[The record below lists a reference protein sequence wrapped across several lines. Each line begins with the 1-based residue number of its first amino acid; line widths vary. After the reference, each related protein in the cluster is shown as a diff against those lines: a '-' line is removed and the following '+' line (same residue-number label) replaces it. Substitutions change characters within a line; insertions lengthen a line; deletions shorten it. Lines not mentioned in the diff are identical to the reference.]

1 MDQFHERH
9 RGLLNPTIIANKRV
23 LIVGCG
29 SIGSVAAALLA
40 RSGVENFVLVDP
52 DEVSGTNICR
62 SVFGE
67 GDIGMPKVAALTN
80 HLRAIRKGLQIDARE
95 TDLRDID
102 DPELE
107 ELIGAADMV
116 IAATDH
122 PPTQGRLGALSYHRA
137 PTVFPGVYARGTG
150 GEVIFTIP
158 DQTPCYACVLGA
170 VRNANMPSRGQAE
183 YGIATGQLAAE
194 PALGIDIGHVTVC
207 ASKVALAL
215 LLLGSGADAE
225 TILDPARSVLF
236 VGNQVDWIWKAPF
249 ETVWARANRRESCVC
264 RLAPGAS
271 TADLLD
277 GEEDA

>member
-1 MDQFHERH
+1 MDPFHARH
-9 RGLLNPTIIANKRV
+9 RGLLDPTIIANKRV

-62 SVFGE
+62 SAFGE
-67 GDIGMPKVAALTN
+67 SDIGMPKVAALTN
-80 HLRAIRKGLQIDARE
+80 HLQAIRKGLQIDARE

-102 DPELE
+102 DPALE
-107 ELIGAADMV
+107 ELIGATDLV

-122 PPTQGRLGALSYHRA
+122 PPTQGRLGALSYHRV

-194 PALGIDIGHVTVC
+194 PALGIDIGHITVC

-264 RLAPGAS
+264 RLVPGAS